1 MFSNKIQLM
10 LYVDDV
16 VKARDFWLSLDFTL
30 IEEQEMDG
38 TLVVEVALAG
48 ENQLHFVIY
57 DREFIEKHSPEVA
70 TNSPS
75 LMFFTDDIFGLY
87 KKVQAQGVAVGEM
100 IQLSDQLVFNFS
112 DTDGHFFAV
121 TGKAKE

>member
-1 MFSNKIQLM
+1 MFSNKVQLM

-30 IEEQEMDG
+30 VEEQEMDG

-48 ENQLHFVIY
+48 ENQIHFVIY
-57 DREFIEKHSPEVA
+57 DREFIERHSPEVA

-75 LMFFTDDIFGLY
+75 LMFFSDDVFGLY
-87 KKVQAQGVAVGEM
+87 KKVQEQEVTVGEM
-100 IQLSDQLVFNFS
+100 VQLGEQLIFNFS

-121 TGKAKE
+121 TGKEKE